1 MEQFFSNNPYALYFI
16 GLLFLII
23 SNKNKNNDNEEI
35 DNNIILV
42 YIIFA
47 LVNVFNIIE
56 LKYNLIV
63 ILLICFIEL
72 QIINLNSETLLV
84 KSLYKIE
91 DFAFMM
97 VN

>member
-56 LKYNLIV
+56 LKY
-63 ILLICFIEL
+63 
-72 QIINLNSETLLV
+72 T
-84 KSLYKIE
+84 K
-91 DFAFMM
+91 
-97 VN
+97 